1 MKKGTKHEKKPNEI
15 DCPASENCLIPIL
28 AHDLGTPINAIIGF
42 SEFSIE
48 SLNEK
53 NYDNLEKYLR
63 IIHKQA
69 KIAKEQIL
77 SLADWN
83 FEINGI
89 LENKERFN
97 ISDLI
102 DDLIDNYS
110 EFSTQ
115 KNIQIRK
122 IIEIENVLILGNKK
136 ATEIIMRNL
145 ISNAIKFTSTNGL
158 IEIFAINLNDTIEII
173 VKDNGIGIPEKKLD
187 KIFQK
192 QEPRY
197 GTDNEK
203 GFGIGLSLCKRIIDK
218 ANEKIWIKSE
228 KNKGTEFHFTI
239 SQKNIKFEA
248 NDKN

>member
-1 MKKGTKHEKKPNEI
+1 MKNEI
-15 DCPASENCLIPIL
+15 NRKIRINCPANNDCLIPVL

-42 SEFSIE
+42 SELSLE
-48 SLNEK
+48 SLEN
-53 NYDNLEKYLR
+53 NDLENIAKFLK
-63 IIHKQA
+63 IIQKQA

-77 SLADWN
+77 SLAEWD
-83 FEINGI
+83 FEINGMI
-89 LENKERFN
+89 EEKDFFN
-97 ISDLI
+97 ISELI
-102 DDLIDNYS
+102 DKLIGNYS
-110 EFSTQ
+110 ELAGQ

-173 VKDNGIGIPEKKLD
+173 VKDNGIGIPEEKLD
-187 KIFQK
+187 RIFQK
-192 QEPRY
+192 QEPQY

-203 GFGIGLSLCKRIIDK
+203 GFGIGLNLCKRLIDK
-218 ANEKIWIKSE
+218 SQEKIWVKSE

-239 SQKNIKFEA
+239 S
-248 NDKN
+248 